1 MKIKSDSFL
10 QFFRQNKNK
19 YNVIFL
25 YGHNDGLVDLLFR
38 DTIKILE
45 VDENDPF
52 LVSKID
58 ANELKENPTIL
69 NDNLSTISMFG
80 EKRFI
85 LLNLLYSTLSKNI
98 EKIILDNINGDN
110 NDYYL
115 IVKAG
120 ALSLKN
126 TLIQFLQ
133 SSNNSILVACYD
145 EDRNNVRSKLYN
157 LFNKYNLV
165 FSNEFMLN
173 FLNKFSPNS
182 LVNANEFEKLENL
195 LLNNKNISESELL
208 YFIKDNENIS
218 FDIIINLCASGNLK
232 KSLFYFDSL
241 YDKTYPNLGIV
252 RQFGNHFKM
261 IERIILLN
269 KKGLSIEDAI
279 NKIKPPIFFKNKPS
293 IALQCRLWSIKKVNK
308 ILKMLIKLE
317 VKCKTSV
324 YAEKILISQFILS
337 ASVLANK

>member
-1 MKIKSDSFL
+1 MKINSDSFL

-25 YGHNDGLVDLLFR
+25 FGHNDGLVDLLFH

-45 VDENDPF
+45 VDGNDPF
-52 LVSKID
+52 SVSKID
-58 ANELKENPTIL
+58 ARELKENPSIL

-80 EKRFI
+80 EKRYV
-85 LLNLLYSTLSKNI
+85 LLDLLYNTLSKKM
-98 EKIILDNINGDN
+98 EETILDNIKEDN

-115 IVKAG
+115 IIKAS
-120 ALSLKN
+120 AISLKS

-133 SSNNSILVACYD
+133 SSNNCILVACYD
-145 EDRNNVRSKLYN
+145 ENRENVRSKLYN

-173 FLNKFSPNS
+173 FLNKFSSNS
-182 LVNANEFEKLENL
+182 LINVNEIEKLENL
-195 LLNNKNISESELL
+195 LLNNKNITEEELL
-208 YFIKDNENIS
+208 YFITDNENIS
-218 FDIIINLCASGNLK
+218 YDLIINLCASGNIK
-232 KSLFYFDSL
+232 KSLFYLNSV
-241 YDKTYPNLGIV
+241 YDTNLSTAIV

-261 IERIILLN
+261 IEKIIFLN

-293 IALQCRLWSIKKVNK
+293 IALQCSLWSIEKVNK

-317 VKCKTSV
+317 IKCKTSV
-324 YAEKILISQFILS
+324 YPEKILISQFILS